1 MICLKCS
8 SNIDENNPKSF
19 IKCNGCNRPVHIN
32 STCSDLTANEIKCF
46 SELRPNNKRRIKYIC
61 LECDQG
67 LHQLPKLLS
76 LVKELREEISQL
88 KELNKSSS
96 TNLSTI
102 NQNNNLIST
111 TAFEEIIHEISERN
125 KRANNFILYNSKDQF
140 DSKQDRIEHDTCLVK
155 TLLADLNIQEQEVNP
170 IRLGKFD
177 RTKQSLSRPIK
188 VQLSSKQ
195 DVLTV
200 ITKFKKLKESPNY
213 ASLSV
218 FFDRTPRQSAFYKS
232 VKRDLDTRIQN
243 SETNLRIKYH
253 NGVPTIVSEN

>member
-1 MICLKCS
+1 M
-8 SNIDENNPKSF
+8 
-19 IKCNGCNRPVHIN
+19 
-32 STCSDLTANEIKCF
+32 
-46 SELRPNNKRRIKYIC
+46 
-61 LECDQG
+61 
-67 LHQLPKLLS
+67 
-76 LVKELREEISQL
+76 
-88 KELNKSSS
+88 
-96 TNLSTI
+96 
-102 NQNNNLIST
+102 
-111 TAFEEIIHEISERN
+111 
-125 KRANNFILYNSKDQF
+125 
-140 DSKQDRIEHDTCLVK
+140 K

-243 SETNLRIKYH
+243 SETNLRSKYH
-253 NGVPTIVSEN
+253 NDVPTIVSEN